1 MKCGREIEADV
12 KSDSFDK
19 IINTANFASFNA
31 YQEYLLEDYR
41 RYLDLLINIA
51 QKANVNYLKLLEEY
65 EDKLDDI
72 DALGDVALIAV
83 SFCDVNFDPNV
94 SKLGNYYFNL
104 INIDQSL
111 SKSEQISSYIHQLSN
126 HLFAEIFE
134 EMLSNSIDMEK
145 DDSLEAF
152 IAYTL
157 GSVDAVLIN
166 EVCAYSVCR
175 KFIPKKY
182 LDVSKLNFLFK
193 NMIENNEDV
202 EYLFTLGN
210 TFAEDIFMILNPF
223 ISDELIEEIAVQ
235 FKKDFGDDFVY
246 ESPIIEENRVY
257 SDYAKYSTMFYIIE
271 SGISSALTG
280 HFDKDLN
287 MLKEGF
293 EIVNSNRRNSPLL

>member
-1 MKCGREIEADV
+1 MKCGREIEANV

-31 YQEYLLEDYR
+31 YQEYLLEDYH
-41 RYLDLLINIA
+41 RYLDFLINIA
-51 QKANVNYLKLLEEY
+51 QKANMNHLNLLEKC
-65 EDKLDDI
+65 EDNKEDMS
-72 DALGDVALIAV
+72 ALLELSLIAV
-83 SFCDVNFDPNV
+83 SFCDVNFDPDV

-111 SKSEQISSYIHQLSN
+111 LESEQITSYIHQLSN
-126 HLFAEIFE
+126 HLFA
-134 EMLSNSIDMEK
+134 NSLDMEK

-152 IAYTL
+152 VAYTL
-157 GSVDAVLIN
+157 GSIDAMLIN

-175 KFIPKKY
+175 KFIPKEY

-193 NMIENNEDV
+193 NLIENNEDV

-223 ISDELIEEIAVQ
+223 IDEELIEKIA
-235 FKKDFGDDFVY
+235 
-246 ESPIIEENRVY
+246 IEENRVY